1 MKKKL
6 SLIAL
11 SVDSF
16 QPLPACKMILGG
28 TGTCGGDANG
38 DPTDEPPADPPPPT
52 NN

>member
-16 QPLPACKMILGG
+16 QTLPASKMILGG

-38 DPTDEPPADPPPPT
+38 DDSEPPATPPPPT
-52 NN
+52 TN